1 MYNRLYKGG
10 SNLDG
15 GTLIQLRNLI
25 NRRNVA
31 TNISGR
37 FNQAVD
43 FFELVVRC
51 YITAAAMHYFGM
63 KYVSDEPKLNFP
75 ILAKSAR
82 DKWCYLK
89 QMVTSIID
97 RYVVVDQMQTATKP
111 PCVENHTDT
120 NPHVSRICAEHC
132 YVTPCDLHLSRI
144 NADHDY
150 LPHQPPKKKRKL
162 PSWMNPETTLR
173 SPPLAV
179 RKTAPDDVLEYSCAI
194 LNDGLF
200 LLELRDAIHE
210 GDGERLA
217 RCWRVMLLYFTYADR
232 SKYALEAVHLQAALN
247 GAVSPCLREE
257 LLWCRFVNSQG
268 GAGKNIPSD
277 LFMEHL
283 NRTLKDYLKGLGAN
297 ISDSTVLQTGK
308 SLRGLMDITAYFD
321 ELCDIAPSSLHH
333 TKHSASKDEE
343 LILKELT
350 SESRVF
356 DYIPGRCHRSFQNI
370 KAHVSSSIDTF
381 KLVTMIKKHQRAIAD
396 YMDLRMILKSK
407 N

>member
-15 GTLIQLRNLI
+15 GTLIQLRKLI

-63 KYVSDEPKLNFP
+63 KCVSDEPKINFP
-75 ILAKSAR
+75 VEAKLAR
-82 DKWCYLK
+82 DKWSYLK
-89 QMVTSIID
+89 AMVTGIID
-97 RYVVVDQMQTATKP
+97 RYVVVDQMQQIQKKTEPSCAERST
-111 PCVENHTDT
+111 CNSGT
-120 NPHVSRICAEHC
+120 NPHVSRIEAEHN
-132 YVTPCDLHLSRI
+132 YTTPYHKHLSWI
-144 NADHDY
+144 EAEHDY
-150 LPHQPPKKKRKL
+150 LPSQPPKKKRKL
-162 PSWMNPETTLR
+162 PPWMNPETTLR

-179 RKTAPDDVLEYSCAI
+179 RRTAPDGVLEYSCAV

-200 LLELRDAIHE
+200 LLETRDGIHE
-210 GDGERLA
+210 GDGDRMA
-217 RCWRVMLLYFTYADR
+217 RCWRVMLLYFAYGER

-247 GAVSPCLREE
+247 GGVSPCLREE

-268 GAGKNIPSD
+268 GVGKNIPSD

-297 ISDSTVLQTGK
+297 ISENTVFQTGR

-321 ELCDIAPSSLHH
+321 ELCDIAPTSLHH
-333 TKHSASKDEE
+333 SKHSASKDEE

-350 SESRVF
+350 SESRAF
-356 DYIPGRCHRSFQNI
+356 DYIPGRCHRSFKNI
-370 KAHVSSSIDTF
+370 KARFQQH
-381 KLVTMIKKHQRAIAD
+381 
-396 YMDLRMILKSK
+396 
-407 N
+407 